1 MARVITL
8 FTFFFTV
15 HLTAQVGL
23 GTINP
28 HTTAAL
34 EIASNSKGLLIP
46 RLTTSER
53 DLIVAPATGLIIYN
67 TTTNGIEFFNGISW
81 GAQMKQEMNAQMLLN
96 TASAANNSVPLLQ
109 ASNPALAT
117 IVSDFTTMPVTT
129 AYKNITPVKGHLAF
143 QNGTTV
149 IGSNVITMTN
159 TSGFLPGGYLT
170 ETTYNNLIY
179 IEDGAKVVSV
189 TATTVVMDKPAKAST
204 TAPIRFNV
212 TNPNIDYGG
221 NFFCGNSDFINHF
234 ATRGSSGPKESV
246 VKKIKFITDAREF
259 QGSGYAI
266 LLTFVNAWGS
276 SRVRVAING
285 QYVSSD
291 MITMTGSPTALQITF
306 PSSGAF
312 YGPDEI
318 EIEYGAGMYHNG
330 LFIPSN
336 ANVWKPAPKPN
347 FRVVGDSFVD
357 NSYGFT
363 YRAAEMLGGTVWNA
377 AIGGTGYTTNINS
390 SFGSVNRIASADY
403 ANFNCS
409 IWYGTV
415 NDGSG
420 NANITSNALS
430 AFQAERQKIGPGV
443 PLIVF
448 GCTINGNASRADRL
462 LYESKIK
469 EAIDQTNDPDIYWV
483 PITGDP
489 SGAWFTNPGN
499 WSSYNSGDN
508 IHPNNAGQKYL
519 TAKAYAK
526 IIEILAGIN

>member
-1 MARVITL
+1 MIKIIRLFL
-8 FTFFFTV
+8 FTFTV
-15 HLTAQVGL
+15 HISAQVGI

-34 EIASNSKGLLIP
+34 DIASNSKGLLIP

-53 DLIVAPATGLIIYN
+53 DLIAAPATGLIIYN
-67 TTTNGIEFFNGISW
+67 TTTKDIEFFNGTSW
-81 GAQMKQEMNAQMLLN
+81 GRQMELKMNAQMLLG
-96 TASAANNSVPLLQ
+96 TASAASSSLPLSQ
-109 ASNPALAT
+109 PSNPTLAS
-117 IVSDFTTMPVTT
+117 IVSDFSAMPTTTGF
-129 AYKNITPVKGHLAF
+129 KNITPATGHVAF
-143 QNGTTV
+143 QNGTTL

-170 ETTYNNLIY
+170 ETTNNDLIY
-179 IEDGAKVVSV
+179 IEDCAKVVSV

-204 TAPIRFNV
+204 TSPIRFNV

-221 NFFCGNSDFINHF
+221 NCFIGNSNFINHY
-234 ATRGSSGPKESV
+234 ATRGSSTPKESAI
-246 VKKIKFITDAREF
+246 KKIKFTTDAREF

-266 LLTFVNAWGS
+266 LFTFVKAWGS
-276 SRVRVAING
+276 SSVRVAING
-285 QYVSSD
+285 KYISSD
-291 MITMTGSPTALQITF
+291 YITMSGSVIALQITF
-306 PSSGAF
+306 PNTGAF

-318 EIEYGAGMYHNG
+318 EIEYGSGMYHSG

-336 ANVWKPAPKPN
+336 ANVWKPALKPN
-347 FRVVGDSFVD
+347 IRVVGDSFVD
-357 NSYGFT
+357 TPYGFT

-377 AIGGTGYTTNINS
+377 AIGGTGYTAS
-390 SFGSVNRIASADY
+390 STFGSVNRIASAGYSKFD
-403 ANFNCS
+403 CS

-415 NDGSG
+415 NDASS
-420 NANITSNALS
+420 NSNITLNALS

-448 GCTINGNASRADRL
+448 GCTINGNANQSDRL

-469 EAIDQTNDPDIYWV
+469 AAIDQTNDPGIYWV

-508 IHPNNAGQKYL
+508 IHPNNAGHKYL

-526 IIEILAGIN
+526 IIEILSGIN